1 MIVVKIKKRV
11 SRAFSLVEVTI
22 AMAIAALGIVSILGL
37 LPQGMDTMV
46 AAGDEAIQA
55 RIHQQLLNEIQMTPY
70 KVGSTSSPI
79 DEFDGLELYYD
90 DQGEEISDDRVAGE
104 IKGSRE
110 HIYSARVT
118 LPPVDD
124 TGRGS
129 GNVPDSVGGASFNGV
144 TLSDDQEYN
153 KYIRPVIIEVAVAGA
168 LGDKFDW
175 DADEYR
181 KMIST
186 YQTYIVQMGH
196 DFSAATP

>member
-1 MIVVKIKKRV
+1 MIVAKIKKRV

-22 AMAIAALGIVSILGL
+22 AMAIAALAIVSILGL

>member
-1 MIVVKIKKRV
+1 MIVAKIKKRV

-22 AMAIAALGIVSILGL
+22 AMAIAALAIVSILGL

-186 YQTYIVQMGH
+186 FQTYIVQMGH
-196 DFSAATP
+196 DFRAATP

>member
-1 MIVVKIKKRV
+1 MIVAKIKKRV

-90 DQGEEISDDRVAGE
+90 DQGEEIGDGRVPGE

>member
-1 MIVVKIKKRV
+1 M
-11 SRAFSLVEVTI
+11 
-22 AMAIAALGIVSILGL
+22 
-37 LPQGMDTMV
+37 
-46 AAGDEAIQA
+46 
-55 RIHQQLLNEIQMTPY
+55 
-70 KVGSTSSPI
+70 
-79 DEFDGLELYYD
+79 
-90 DQGEEISDDRVAGE
+90 
-104 IKGSRE
+104 
-110 HIYSARVT
+110 
-118 LPPVDD
+118 PPVDD
-124 TGRGS
+124 AGRGS

>member
-1 MIVVKIKKRV
+1 M
-11 SRAFSLVEVTI
+11 
-22 AMAIAALGIVSILGL
+22 
-37 LPQGMDTMV
+37 
-46 AAGDEAIQA
+46 
-55 RIHQQLLNEIQMTPY
+55 
-70 KVGSTSSPI
+70 
-79 DEFDGLELYYD
+79 
-90 DQGEEISDDRVAGE
+90 
-104 IKGSRE
+104 
-110 HIYSARVT
+110 T

>member
-1 MIVVKIKKRV
+1 
-11 SRAFSLVEVTI
+11 
-22 AMAIAALGIVSILGL
+22 MAIAALAIVSILGL

-90 DQGEEISDDRVAGE
+90 DQGEEIGDGRVPGD

>member
-1 MIVVKIKKRV
+1 MTFAKEKKRK
-11 SRAFSLVEVTI
+11 SGAFSLVEVTI
-22 AMAIAALGIVSILGL
+22 AMAIAAVGIVSILGL

-70 KVGSTSSPI
+70 KVGAANSPI

-90 DQGEEISDDRVAGE
+90 DQGEEIGDSRASGA

-129 GNVPDSVGGASFNGV
+129 GSVPESVGGAAFNGV
-144 TLSDDQEYN
+144 TLSDDSEYN

-168 LGDKFDW
+168 LGEQFDW
-175 DADEYR
+175 DSEEFR
-181 KMIST
+181 KAIST

-196 DFSAATP
+196 DFSAAAP

>member
-1 MIVVKIKKRV
+1 MIVAKIKKRV

-90 DQGEEISDDRVAGE
+90 DQGEEISDGRVPGE